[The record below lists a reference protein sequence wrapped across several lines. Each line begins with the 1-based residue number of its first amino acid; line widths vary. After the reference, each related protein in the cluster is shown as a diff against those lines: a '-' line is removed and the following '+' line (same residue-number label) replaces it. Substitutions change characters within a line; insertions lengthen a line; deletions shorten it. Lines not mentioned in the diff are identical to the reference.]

1 MDIQMPVMDG
11 IQATI
16 EIRRIEKLNA
26 ASGYPLPSPSTEN
39 GMLTPSS
46 ASGSATS
53 LSEFRSIDSP
63 YRSSV
68 IIVALTASS
77 LQSDR
82 VAALAAG
89 CNDFLTKPVSLLW
102 LNNKIIEWG
111 SIKALQ
117 MWADIRPDAVETMQS
132 GQAAQATRVAARL
145 HVPPSAKVPARW
157 SSMLD
162 DNAAALALASSG
174 GPLRTPAV
182 AMIPPSPTAS
192 YFKIP
197 EHQQQSAEGGSWL
210 GNPLNEQ
217 PSPVDGASAAS
228 SKPGSGDSEDGERL
242 FVFSRIMVGV
252 LMAPYADG
260 APRRIVG
267 GIRQHIDSIDAV
279 TPKTEAA
286 QHAARRRQS
295 SGDST
300 SRSITPIQGRPRAP
314 SAQARLAEPLNY
326 KPLIPAADARPVN
339 GDGAHSDAP
348 PAEGEHKPTPAPPPP
363 ANGGHAVPAP

>member
-1 MDIQMPVMDG
+1 MQLGLILTFLQMDIQMPVMDG
-11 IQATI
+11 IQATK
-16 EIRRIEKLNA
+16 EIRRIEKLDA

-39 GMLTPSS
+39 GALTPSS
-46 ASGSATS
+46 TSGSVTS
-53 LSEFRSIDSP
+53 LSEFRSVDSP

-132 GQAAQATRVAARL
+132 GQTAQATRVAERL
-145 HVPPSAKVPARW
+145 HVPPSAKVPSRW

-174 GPLRTPAV
+174 GPLRTPGV

-197 EHQQQSAEGGSWL
+197 EQQSAAGGSSWL
-210 GNPLNEQ
+210 GDPLNEQ
-217 PSPVDGASAAS
+217 SSPVDGVLAAPA
-228 SKPGSGDSEDGERL
+228 KRGSGDSEDGECL
-242 FVFSRIMVGV
+242 FPFSRIIFVC
-252 LMAPYADG
+252 
-260 APRRIVG
+260 
-267 GIRQHIDSIDAV
+267 
-279 TPKTEAA
+279 
-286 QHAARRRQS
+286 
-295 SGDST
+295 
-300 SRSITPIQGRPRAP
+300 
-314 SAQARLAEPLNY
+314 
-326 KPLIPAADARPVN
+326 
-339 GDGAHSDAP
+339 
-348 PAEGEHKPTPAPPPP
+348 
-363 ANGGHAVPAP
+363 